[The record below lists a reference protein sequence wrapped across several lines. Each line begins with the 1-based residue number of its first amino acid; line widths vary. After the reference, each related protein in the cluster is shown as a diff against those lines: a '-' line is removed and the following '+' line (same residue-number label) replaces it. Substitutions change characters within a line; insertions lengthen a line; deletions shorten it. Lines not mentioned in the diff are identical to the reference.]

1 MKLLSQNAFAKSRGV
16 SQSYISGLVKKGIIP
31 TVEGKID
38 ADAATRI
45 LDERQAKAKPGKAK
59 NPKGKLDGAHERAR
73 LAKEK
78 ADAQAIENAKALGE
92 LVQKDEVATNWDK
105 LVTACKTRLLAIPN
119 KAAPQVVGM
128 DPKEASG
135 FIRGLIVE
143 ALEELANG
151 DVAELEDGPDFLP
164 GRGSA

>member
-1 MKLLSQNAFAKSRGV
+1 MTETLSQRAYAARRGV
-16 SQSYISGLVKKGIIP
+16 TVQYINKLVKAGRLP
-31 TVEGKID
+31 LVEGKVD
-38 ADAATRI
+38 VNAADKI
-45 LDERQAKAKPGKAK
+45 LDERQAKAKPAKAK
-59 NPKGKLDGAHERAR
+59 KAKGLDGVHERAR

-78 ADAQAIENAKALGE
+78 ADAQAIENAKARGE
-92 LVQKDEVATNWDK
+92 LVPQEEVATNWDK

-143 ALEELANG
+143 ALEELASG